1 MLKNVY
7 FLLLT
12 VLSATPLFAQ
22 DEPIKIV
29 EEKIV
34 NRLMLYAVNET
45 DTDYDVTITVE
56 GTDFRQSTAK
66 PRAIRVPATS
76 KVNVSRL
83 MLIKGKDPKYTY
95 TLDVTDSLSRRALRK
110 QFELIKVNPKKQIT
124 VYITENCKGC
134 DSIMKPLQDS
144 KYKFTS
150 YNLAEKT
157 EIKNQLKMAIP
168 SIDSM
173 ETPVFSLG
181 GLLFPEVKNYDE
193 LMEELNKEEK

>member
-1 MLKNVY
+1 MLKKS
-7 FLLLT
+7 LLLLLIVIST
-12 VLSATPLFAQ
+12 STLFAQ
-22 DEPIKIV
+22 DEGPIKII
-29 EEKIV
+29 EEKIA

-45 DTDYDVTITVE
+45 ETDYDVTITVE
-56 GTDFRQSTAK
+56 GTDFRQSKAK
-66 PRAIRVPATS
+66 PRAIRVPAIS

-83 MLIKGKDPKYTY
+83 MLIKGKEPKYTY
-95 TLDVTDSLSRRALRK
+95 KLDVTDSLSRRALKK
-110 QFELIKVNPKKQIT
+110 QFKKIKIDPKKPIT

-144 KYKFTS
+144 KYKFKS

-168 SIDSM
+168 SIDTL

-193 LMEELNKEEK
+193 LIEELNKE

>member
-1 MLKNVY
+1 MLKKL
-7 FLLLT
+7 FLLLLT
-12 VLSATPLFAQ
+12 ITCTTPLFAQ
-22 DEPIKIV
+22 DEPIKII
-29 EEKIV
+29 EEKVV

-95 TLDVTDSLSRRALRK
+95 KLKVTDSLSRRALRK
-110 QFELIKVNPKKQIT
+110 KFDLIKVNPKKQIT

-150 YNLAEKT
+150 YNLAEKP

-168 SIDSM
+168 AIETM

-181 GLLFPEVKNYDE
+181 GLLFPDIVNYDE
-193 LMEELNKEEK
+193 LIEELNKEKK